1 MNQCAFLRIE
11 SRVRTNALNSTGGHL
26 RRDGVRFEFRATK
39 AGVAGGK
46 CTTMVARTG
55 EPASSQMAV
64 QAILLYPLEK
74 EICQHGENGKG
85 DKSKQVEEGADFY
98 PARAGGSAVGSV
110 FGIQRAVVCAIG
122 GRVSGGGEV
131 VYLLPAVCGIL

>member
-1 MNQCAFLRIE
+1 MRAALDGERFAAAFGRRLAEAVGERYGRVVCAGGAAWWRWCVHNLAVAFLRIE
-11 SRVRTNALNSTGGHL
+11 PRVRTNALNSTGGHL

-64 QAILLYPLEK
+64 QAISLYPLEK
-74 EICQHGENGKG
+74 EICQH
-85 DKSKQVEEGADFY
+85 
-98 PARAGGSAVGSV
+98 R
-110 FGIQRAVVCAIG
+110 I
-122 GRVSGGGEV
+122 SG
-131 VYLLPAVCGIL
+131 LSI